1 MAAFHLMRNHPV
13 QSVPELFV
21 NNDRT
26 CRKPEQ
32 KAAIHIYI
40 FFLSELWALWF
51 CKVEK
56 ISFILNYCSVYITSN
71 KWKKNKF
78 LHRIKLIDLNKLY
91 GVLALDS
98 SLLYALS
105 MLTNNFGT
113 LCIQGETLILYINSD
128 WENLSVVKL
137 SSK

>member
-1 MAAFHLMRNHPV
+1 MIERAENLNKRQQF
-13 QSVPELFV
+13 
-21 NNDRT
+21 
-26 CRKPEQ
+26 
-32 KAAIHIYI
+32 IYI
-40 FFLSELWALWF
+40 YFFFLNYEPYDFVKLKKFRLFLIIAAY
-51 CKVEK
+51 
-56 ISFILNYCSVYITSN
+56 ISHRINE
-71 KWKKNKF
+71 KKNKF

-128 WENLSVVKL
+128 
-137 SSK
+137 